1 MATLS
6 IGANRLISDKRT
18 FTVVKESNKPNF
30 ASSIKKAQL
39 NELKEALKEALLIKS
54 GKKQGNPI
62 STLWDE

>member
-6 IGANRLISDKRT
+6 IGANKLLSDKRT
-18 FTVVKESNKPNF
+18 FTIVKEPIQQNF
-30 ASSIKKAQL
+30 SSSVKMTQL
-39 NELKEALKEALLIKS
+39 NELKEALKEALLIKA